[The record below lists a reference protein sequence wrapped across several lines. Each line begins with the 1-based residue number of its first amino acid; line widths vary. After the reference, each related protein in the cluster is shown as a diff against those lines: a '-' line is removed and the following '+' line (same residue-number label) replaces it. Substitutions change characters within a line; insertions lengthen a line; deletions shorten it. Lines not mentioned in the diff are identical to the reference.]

1 MRARNAFISQSHY
14 NKFSSRVS
22 PATMTRNLPKLPSEH
37 TVHGDLREDGDLSDM
52 LSELRILLPGA
63 QMLSAFLI
71 ILPFNG
77 GARQVIEAHRYVFLV
92 TFFFAL
98 TSLVLLSAPAIQHRL
113 MRPLISKSRFK
124 RMASRQ
130 IVAGSCALGCAFIL
144 GTNLVLSTVFGT
156 VVGIVGAFAIASLI
170 GSVWMVLPLYLKRKH
185 GF

>member
-1 MRARNAFISQSHY
+1 MLKKTSHFPVE
-14 NKFSSRVS
+14 K
-22 PATMTRNLPKLPSEH
+22 PIQ
-37 TVHGDLREDGDLSDM
+37 GDLREDGDLSDM

-77 GARQVIEAHRYVFLV
+77 GARQIIEAHRYVFLV

-98 TSLVLLSAPAIQHRL
+98 TSLVLLSAPAIQHRI
-113 MRPLISKSRFK
+113 MRPLISKARFK

-156 VVGIVGAFAIASLI
+156 IVGIIGALAIASLI